1 MDVPL
6 DVRVREDLVDR
17 LRAAAT
23 TRTSKSLRG
32 SGMSGGGGTPAGAA
46 RSRAWGQFKKTKHPK
61 DPLTKAQWDELY
73 DSWLAF
79 QAESPESKLKAA
91 EYVKLE
97 RKTRAAAK
105 RAKAHSESPEGIAE
119 REAFR
124 EKLRDADLAR
134 YAAAAPEIPLRD
146 SKEFLSD
153 SDTDEE
159 PEALKPLPKKRR
171 PTAGDKA
178 FAKRLEIKTAEF
190 LKEFGTQ
197 AKKARKPRAKKA
209 ATEKA
214 PEPSSLTREQ
224 ALAFAKVVRQS
235 NLIKARAALAA
246 KKAAEKASGVPK
258 VKKPRKA
265 KGIMC
270 FVQED
275 GTLKSLEDLYVM
287 SPKGRRVLKTGP
299 TGRRV
304 LRAAAKAAAATA

>member
-6 DVRVREDLVDR
+6 DVRVREALVDR
-17 LRAAAT
+17 LRAASAAK
-23 TRTSKSLRG
+23 TRKSMRG
-32 SGMSGGGGTPAGAA
+32 GGMSGGGGTPAGAA

-61 DPLTKAQWDELY
+61 DPLTKAEWDELY
-73 DSWLAF
+73 DSWLEF
-79 QAESPESKLKAA
+79 KTESPEAKLSAA

-97 RKTRAAAK
+97 RKARSAAK
-105 RAKAHSESPEGIAE
+105 KAKAYSQSPAGIAE
-119 REAFR
+119 QEAYRER
-124 EKLRDADLAR
+124 LRDAELAR
-134 YAAAAPEIPLRD
+134 YAASTPEIPLRD
-146 SKEFLSD
+146 SKEYLSD

-159 PEALKPLPKKRR
+159 PEALRPLPTKKDIEAD
-171 PTAGDKA
+171 TAD
-178 FAKRLEIKTAEF
+178 F
-190 LKEFGTQ
+190 LKEFEKP

-214 PEPSSLTREQ
+214 PKKALTKKQ
-224 ALAFAKVVRQS
+224 AQAFVKVVRAS
-235 NLIKARAALAA
+235 NLAKARAALAA
-246 KKAAEKASGVPK
+246 KKAAEKASG

-275 GTLKSLEDLYVM
+275 GTLKSVEDLYVM

-304 LRAAAKAAAATA
+304 LRAAAKAAAEAAQAAA

>member
-6 DVRVREDLVDR
+6 DVRVREALVDR
-17 LRAAAT
+17 LRAASAAK
-23 TRTSKSLRG
+23 TRKSMRG
-32 SGMSGGGGTPAGAA
+32 GGMSGGGGTPAGAA

-61 DPLTKAQWDELY
+61 DPLTKAEWDELY
-73 DSWLAF
+73 DSWLEF
-79 QAESPESKLKAA
+79 KTESPEAKLSAA

-97 RKTRAAAK
+97 RKARSAAK
-105 RAKAHSESPEGIAE
+105 KAKAYSQSPAGIAE
-119 REAFR
+119 QEAYRER
-124 EKLRDADLAR
+124 LRDAELAR
-134 YAAAAPEIPLRD
+134 YAASAPEIPLRD
-146 SKEFLSD
+146 SKEYLSD

-159 PEALKPLPKKRR
+159 PEALRPLPTKKDIEAD
-171 PTAGDKA
+171 TAD
-178 FAKRLEIKTAEF
+178 F
-190 LKEFGTQ
+190 LKEFEKP

-214 PEPSSLTREQ
+214 PKKALTKKQ
-224 ALAFAKVVRQS
+224 AQAFVKVVRAS
-235 NLIKARAALAA
+235 NLAKARAALAA
-246 KKAAEKASGVPK
+246 KKAAEKASG

-275 GTLKSLEDLYVM
+275 GTLKSVEDLYVM

-304 LRAAAKAAAATA
+304 LRAAAKAAAEAAQAAA

>member
-6 DVRVREDLVDR
+6 DVRVREALVDR
-17 LRAAAT
+17 LRAASAAK
-23 TRTSKSLRG
+23 TRKSMRG
-32 SGMSGGGGTPAGAA
+32 GGMSGGGGTPAGAA

-61 DPLTKAQWDELY
+61 DPLTKAEWDELY
-73 DSWLAF
+73 DSWLEF
-79 QAESPESKLKAA
+79 KTESPEAKLSAA

-97 RKTRAAAK
+97 RKARSAAK
-105 RAKAHSESPEGIAE
+105 KAKAYSQSPAGIAE
-119 REAFR
+119 QEAYRER
-124 EKLRDADLAR
+124 LRDAELAR
-134 YAAAAPEIPLRD
+134 YAASAPEIPLRD
-146 SKEFLSD
+146 SKEYLSD

-159 PEALKPLPKKRR
+159 PEALRPLPTKKDIEAD
-171 PTAGDKA
+171 TAD
-178 FAKRLEIKTAEF
+178 F
-190 LKEFGTQ
+190 LKEFEKP

-214 PEPSSLTREQ
+214 PKKALTKKQ
-224 ALAFAKVVRQS
+224 AQAFIKVVRAS
-235 NLIKARAALAA
+235 NLAKARAALAA
-246 KKAAEKASGVPK
+246 KKAAEKASG

-275 GTLKSLEDLYVM
+275 GTLKSVEDLYVM

-304 LRAAAKAAAATA
+304 LRAAAKAAAEAAQAAA

>member
-1 MDVPL
+1 L

-17 LRAAAT
+17 LRAASAA
-23 TRTSKSLRG
+23 RTSKSLRG
-32 SGMSGGGGTPAGAA
+32 SGMSGGGGTKAGAA
-46 RSRAWGQFKKTKHPK
+46 KARAWVQFKKTKT
-61 DPLTKAQWDELY
+61 PLTKAQWDELY
-73 DSWLAF
+73 ASWL
-79 QAESPESKLKAA
+79 EYRSDNPEDDLPAA
-91 EYVKLE
+91 VYIELE
-97 RKTRAAAK
+97 RKNRDLKKTL
-105 RAKAHSESPEGIAE
+105 KAYAESPEGIAARIA
-119 REAFR
+119 REDAG
-124 EKLRDADLAR
+124 RDAR
-134 YAAAAPEIPLRD
+134 IAAERAKYEAQPVLHD
-146 SKEFLSD
+146 SKEYLSD

-159 PEALKPLPKKRR
+159 PEALHPLPE
-171 PTAGDKA
+171 KA
-178 FAKRLEIKTAEF
+178 PAKT
-190 LKEFGTQ
+190 
-197 AKKARKPRAKKA
+197 ARKPRAKKA

-214 PEPSSLTREQ
+214 PAKTTRKPRAKKAATEKALTRKQ

-246 KKAAEKASGVPK
+246 KKAAEKASG

-304 LRAAAKAAAATA
+304 LRAAAKAAAEAARA